1 MPYEVEVKFP
11 ITDRSAMQREL
22 AALGGVCKG
31 KHAEVDVYL
40 AHPARS
46 FVQTDEALR
55 VRRTDSK
62 IVITYKGPK
71 IDATTKTRTE
81 IELELSESAA
91 VSDVLRLW
99 EHLGFRPVREVKK
112 DRESWAVSWH
122 GREVQACLDRVA
134 GLGEF
139 IELEL
144 SAEPEQLEESRQ
156 LLTALAGRL
165 QLGASERR
173 SYLELLLEKDARTA
187 DTPEKAEDWSE

>member
-11 ITDRSAMQREL
+11 ITDRAAVRREL
-22 AALGGVCKG
+22 VALGGVSKG
-31 KHAEVDVYL
+31 TRTEVDIYL

-46 FVQTDEALR
+46 FAQTDEALR
-55 VRRTDSK
+55 VRQAGSR
-62 IVITYKGPK
+62 IFVTYKGPK

-81 IELELSESAA
+81 IELELSAPA
-91 VSDVLRLW
+91 GVSDVIRLW
-99 EHLGFRPVREVKK
+99 EHLGFRPVRPVKK
-112 DRESWAVSWH
+112 DRELLDVPWQ
-122 GREVQACLDRVA
+122 GREVHACLDRVE

-156 LLTALAGRL
+156 ILTALARRL
-165 QLGASERR
+165 QLLATERR
-173 SYLELLLEKDARTA
+173 SYLELLLEKDARSA

>member
-11 ITDRSAMQREL
+11 ITDRTAMQREL
-22 AALGGVCKG
+22 AALGGVSKG
-31 KHAEVDVYL
+31 TRAEVDIYL

-46 FVQTDEALR
+46 FAQTDEALR

-81 IELELSESAA
+81 IELELSASAD
-91 VSDVLRLW
+91 VSGVIRLW
-99 EHLGFRPVREVKK
+99 EHLGFRPVREVQK
-112 DRESWAVSWH
+112 DRESWAVSWR

-165 QLGASERR
+165 RLGASERR